1 MDLIA
6 RLRPRWRHPDPIVR
20 AGAVREMAGDDQ
32 DRLGAIAGTDPDPH
46 VRRIAIKKLE
56 DAAILERVAEGEAD
70 PVLRDLALERAS
82 EARFRIASSDRP
94 LDERT
99 AAVERLTDPRRL
111 VTVATSA
118 THESVRLAALSRV
131 SGDRH
136 LREIVR
142 NATDPAIGRAALD
155 RIQDASMLCNI
166 ALADGPVDLAL
177 RALERI
183 DDTASLQA
191 IAGNRTPSKT
201 VRQRAQAL
209 LAARTAEGPAVG
221 VKEARARQL
230 ELLTLVHTLRS
241 LPDVIRAADRAREAQ
256 REWDELARDAEPR
269 PEVAEPFA
277 AACDEI
283 LRNAGSLTRRR
294 AEADEARLAFEGTV
308 AAHAALCERV
318 DAIDGPDAPQALAG
332 VRADWD
338 RLEPV
343 PGGAGAALSRRFA
356 QACER
361 CTERHRRWLAA
372 EAQRAELERIVG
384 ELEALADDDA
394 PLPSAQAWKTLE
406 GRWTAREAVEN
417 ASAEIEALDRR
428 FAAANE
434 RVLQRRQQAEQHRAR
449 LEHENRQRLEA
460 LCSRLE
466 QMAQAP
472 ELKPSAGRRE
482 VQAADAA
489 LGDLDPLPPSER
501 RATWSARLQQA
512 RDQLLRR
519 ISEVEQTEEW
529 RRWANAS
536 AQEEI
541 IVRVEALLE
550 TNDLAEGLRQL
561 GGLQDEW
568 KQVATTTPDKSQ
580 ALWERFRTARN
591 ELRRRC
597 DAYLASNLQK
607 KRALCAEAAELAD
620 STSWNETSEHIR
632 RLQAAW
638 KEIGPVPGRHT
649 AALWRQFRDPCDRF
663 FTRRKEH
670 FDRLDESRRDA
681 AQRKEA
687 LCVQAE
693 ALADSTDWETAA
705 AAIKQLQAEW
715 KTSGVPPRAQAD
727 ALWKRFRTACDRFFD
742 RRSRRGELA
751 REEALGRVRSIC
763 DELET
768 LVTSL
773 GGEDAPESDRIGQ
786 KVDEAWGAWLHLD
799 IEPGDDTRG
808 VVDRLQSACG
818 RIAELRPESL
828 RGTRLD
834 PDVTRKRREKLCA
847 RLESLLAADNETP
860 RTASLQ
866 EMALAL
872 RERLAANTIGGGAD
886 RDPRS
891 RQDVE
896 RELERTG
903 ASWASLGPVLDDQ
916 SRLLADRFERARDR
930 LRTQAK

>member
-1 MDLIA
+1 
-6 RLRPRWRHPDPIVR
+6 
-20 AGAVREMAGDDQ
+20 MAGDDQ

-56 DAAILERVAEGEAD
+56 DAAILERVADGEAD
-70 PVLRDLALERAS
+70 PVLRDLAVERAS
-82 EARFRIASSDRP
+82 EARIRIASSDGP
-94 LDERT
+94 LAECT
-99 AAVERLTDPRRL
+99 AAVEHLTDPRSL

-118 THESVRLAALSRV
+118 THESIRRAALSRV

-142 NATDPAIGRAALD
+142 NALDPAIRRAALE
-155 RIQDASMLCNI
+155 RIQDASTLRTI
-166 ALADGPVDLAL
+166 ALADGPVDLVL
-177 RALERI
+177 QALERI
-183 DDTASLQA
+183 DDTGSLQA
-191 IAGNRTPSKT
+191 IAGNRNASKA
-201 VRQRAQAL
+201 VKERAQAL
-209 LAARTAEGPAVG
+209 LGARAVEAPAVG
-221 VKEARARQL
+221 AREARTRQL
-230 ELLTLVHTLRS
+230 ELLTLVHTLRA
-241 LPDVIRAADRAREAQ
+241 LPDVIGAADRARDAQ
-256 REWDELARDAEPR
+256 CEWDELARDAEPR
-269 PEVAEPFA
+269 PELAEPFT
-277 AACDEI
+277 AACEEI

-294 AEADEARLAFEGTV
+294 AEADEARFAFEGTV
-308 AAHAALCERV
+308 AARTGLCERV
-318 DAIDGPDAPQALAG
+318 DAIDGPDAPQALAEL
-332 VRADWD
+332 RAEWD
-338 RLEPV
+338 RLAPV
-343 PGGAGAALSRRFA
+343 CGDAGAAFARRFA
-356 QACER
+356 QACDR

-372 EAQRAELERIVG
+372 EAQRAELERVVG
-384 ELEALADDDA
+384 EAEALADDA
-394 PLPSAQAWKTLE
+394 TPLPSAQVWKTLE
-406 GRWTAREAVEN
+406 SRWAAREAIER
-417 ASAEIEALDRR
+417 AGAEIEALDHR
-428 FAAANE
+428 FAAAKE
-434 RVLQRRQQAEQHRAR
+434 RVLQRRQQAEQQRAS
-449 LEHENRQRLEA
+449 LEHENRQRLDA

-466 QMAQAP
+466 QMTQAP

-482 VQAADAA
+482 VQAADGA
-489 LGDLDPLPPSER
+489 LGDLGPLPPSER
-501 RATWSARLQQA
+501 RATWSGRLQQA

-529 RRWANAS
+529 RRWANAA

-550 TNDLAEGLRQL
+550 SNDLAEGLRQL
-561 GGLQDEW
+561 GTLQDEW
-568 KQVATTTPDKSQ
+568 KRVATTTPDKSQ

-607 KRALCAEAAELAD
+607 KRALCAEAEGLAD

-632 RLQAAW
+632 RLQTGW

-670 FDRLDESRRDA
+670 FDRLDESRREA

-693 ALADSTDWETAA
+693 ALADSTDWEATA

-751 REEALGRVRSIC
+751 REEALDGVRNMC
-763 DELET
+763 DALEA

-773 GGEDAPESDRIGQ
+773 AGEEGPEPDRIRQ
-786 KVDEAWGAWLHLD
+786 QVDEAWAAWLHLD
-799 IEPGDDTRG
+799 IEPGEDTRG
-808 VVDRLQSACG
+808 IVDRLQSACG

-847 RLESLLAADNETP
+847 RLESLLPAKDEAP

-872 RERLAANTIGGGAD
+872 RERLAANTIAGGAD
-886 RDPRS
+886 RAARS
-891 RQDVE
+891 RQDLE

-903 ASWASLGPVLDDQ
+903 ASWANLGPVLDDQ

-930 LRTQAK
+930 LRTQVR

>member
-32 DRLGAIAGTDPDPH
+32 DRLGAIAGSDPDPH

-56 DAAILERVAEGEAD
+56 DATILERVADGEAD

-82 EARFRIASSDRP
+82 EARIRVASSDRP
-94 LDERT
+94 VEECT
-99 AAVERLTDPRRL
+99 EAVERLTDPRSL

-118 THESVRLAALSRV
+118 AHESVRLAALSHV

-142 NATDPAIGRAALD
+142 NAADPAVRRAALD
-155 RIQDASMLCNI
+155 RIQDPSMLRNI

-177 RALERI
+177 QALERL
-183 DDTASLQA
+183 DDTATLQA
-191 IAGNRTPSKT
+191 IAGNRTASKT

-209 LAARTAEGPAVG
+209 LAARDVEGPAVG

-230 ELLTLVHTLRS
+230 ELLTLVHTLRA
-241 LPDVIRAADRAREAQ
+241 LPDVTQAAEKAREAQ
-256 REWDELARDAEPR
+256 REWHDLARDAEPR

-283 LRNAGSLTRRR
+283 LRNAGSLARRR
-294 AEADEARLAFEGTV
+294 AEADEVRLAFEETV
-308 AAHAALCERV
+308 AARTALCERV
-318 DAIDGPDAPQALAG
+318 DAIDGPEALPALAD
-332 VRADWD
+332 VRAEWD
-338 RLEPV
+338 RLAPV
-343 PGGAGAALSRRFA
+343 SGDAGGALSRRFA
-356 QACER
+356 QACDR
-361 CTERHRRWLAA
+361 CAERHRRWLAA

-384 ELEALADDDA
+384 EVEALGDDAA

-406 GRWTAREAVEN
+406 GRWKIREAIEN
-417 ASAEIEALDRR
+417 RSADLEALDRR
-428 FAAANE
+428 FAAARE

-460 LCSRLE
+460 LCGRLE

-489 LGDLDPLPPSER
+489 LGDLGPLPASER

-512 RDQLLRR
+512 RDALLRR
-519 ISEVEQTEEW
+519 VAEVEQTEEW

-550 TNDLAEGLRQL
+550 TNDLAEGMRQL

-568 KQVATTTPDKSQ
+568 KRVATTTPDKSQ

-607 KRALCAEAAELAD
+607 KRALCAEAAGLAD
-620 STSWNETSEHIR
+620 STSWNETSDHIR

-649 AALWRQFRDPCDRF
+649 AALWREFRDPCDRF

-670 FDRLDESRRDA
+670 FDRLDEGRREA

-687 LCVQAE
+687 LCIQAE
-693 ALADSTDWETAA
+693 ALADSTDWETTA

-715 KTSGVPPRAQAD
+715 KTSGIPPRAQAD

-786 KVDEAWGAWLHLD
+786 KVDEAWGAWLRLE

-808 VVDRLQSACG
+808 VVDRLQSVCG

-847 RLESLLAADNETP
+847 RLESLLAADDEAP

-886 RDPRS
+886 RDARS

-903 ASWASLGPVLDDQ
+903 TSWANLGPVLDDQ

-930 LRTQAK
+930 LRSQVR

>member
-1 MDLIA
+1 
-6 RLRPRWRHPDPIVR
+6 
-20 AGAVREMAGDDQ
+20 MAGDDQ

-56 DAAILERVAEGEAD
+56 DAAILERVADGEAD
-70 PVLRDLALERAS
+70 PVLRDLAVERAS
-82 EARFRIASSDRP
+82 EARIRIASSDGP
-94 LDERT
+94 LPECT
-99 AAVERLTDPRRL
+99 SAVEHLSDPRSL
-111 VTVATSA
+111 VAVATSA
-118 THESVRLAALSRV
+118 THESIRLAALSRV
-131 SGDRH
+131 SSDRH

-142 NATDPAIGRAALD
+142 NASDPAIRRAALD
-155 RIQDASMLCNI
+155 RIQDASMLRNI
-166 ALADGPVDLAL
+166 ALADGPVDLVL
-177 RALERI
+177 QALERI

-191 IAGNRTPSKT
+191 IAGNRNASKA
-201 VRQRAQAL
+201 VKQRAQAL
-209 LAARTAEGPAVG
+209 LAARAVEAPAVG
-221 VKEARARQL
+221 SREARTRQL
-230 ELLTLVHTLRS
+230 ELLTLVHTLRG
-241 LPDVIRAADRAREAQ
+241 LPDVIRAAERAREAQ
-256 REWDELARDAEPR
+256 REWGELARDAEPR
-269 PEVAEPFA
+269 PEVAEPFT
-277 AACDEI
+277 AACEEI

-294 AEADEARLAFEGTV
+294 AEADEARLAFDGTV
-308 AAHAALCERV
+308 TARTGLCERV
-318 DAIDGPDAPQALAG
+318 DAIDGADAPQALAEA
-332 VRADWD
+332 RAEWD
-338 RLEPV
+338 RLAPV
-343 PGGAGAALSRRFA
+343 SGDAGAALARRFA

-372 EAQRAELERIVG
+372 EAQRAELERVVG
-384 ELEALADDDA
+384 EVEALADDAA
-394 PLPSAQAWKTLE
+394 PLPSAQVWKTLE
-406 GRWTAREAVEN
+406 SRWAAREAIERTG
-417 ASAEIEALDRR
+417 AEIEALDRR
-428 FAAANE
+428 FAAAKE
-434 RVLQRRQQAEQHRAR
+434 RVLQRRQQAEEQRAK
-449 LEHENRQRLEA
+449 LEHENRQRLDA

-466 QMAQAP
+466 QMTQAP

-489 LGDLDPLPPSER
+489 LGDLGPLPPSER
-501 RATWSARLQQA
+501 RATWSGRLQQA

-529 RRWANAS
+529 RRWANAA

-541 IVRVEALLE
+541 IVRVEAFLE
-550 TNDLAEGLRQL
+550 SNDLAEGLRQL
-561 GGLQDEW
+561 GTLQDEW
-568 KQVATTTPDKSQ
+568 KRVATTTPDKSQ

-607 KRALCAEAAELAD
+607 KRALCAEAEGLAD

-632 RLQAAW
+632 RLQTAW

-670 FDRLDESRRDA
+670 FDRLDESRREA

-693 ALADSTDWETAA
+693 ALADSIDWEATAA
-705 AAIKQLQAEW
+705 VIKQLQAEW

-742 RRSRRGELA
+742 RRNRRGELA
-751 REEALGRVRSIC
+751 REEALDRVRNIC
-763 DELET
+763 DELEA

-773 GGEDAPESDRIGQ
+773 GGEEAPEPDRIRQ

-847 RLESLLAADNETP
+847 RLESLLSAKDEAP

-872 RERLAANTIGGGAD
+872 RERLAANTIAGGAD
-886 RDPRS
+886 RDARS

-903 ASWASLGPVLDDQ
+903 ASWTNLGPVLDDQ

-930 LRTQAK
+930 LRTQVR